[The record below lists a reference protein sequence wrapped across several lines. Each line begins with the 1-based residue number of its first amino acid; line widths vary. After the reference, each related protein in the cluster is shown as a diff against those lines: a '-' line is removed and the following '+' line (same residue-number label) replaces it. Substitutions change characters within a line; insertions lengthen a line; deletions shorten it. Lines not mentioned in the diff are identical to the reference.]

1 MEARFIQW
9 QLAMNGRLH
18 GKRCLV
24 TAAAQGIGRET
35 ALAFAREGATVIATD
50 VNEAALERLAAD
62 DSAVQAHVLDV
73 TDTAAIEALAVPLGT
88 VDVLFNCA
96 GYVHQGSILQC
107 TDADWRRSFQ
117 INVDSMFHMSKTVL
131 PGMVA
136 RGRGSIINM
145 SSVASSIKGVPNRF
159 AYGAT
164 KAAIIGLTKAIAAD
178 FVSSGVRCNA
188 ICPGTINTP
197 SLAERVTALGGEPS
211 VTWKSFVQRQPIGR
225 LGDPA
230 EVAALAL
237 YLASDESLFTT
248 GQIHIID
255 GGWSI

>member
-1 MEARFIQW
+1 
-9 QLAMNGRLH
+9 MNSRLH

-62 DSAVQAHVLDV
+62 DPAVQAHVLDV
-73 TDTAAIEALAVPLGT
+73 TDTAAIGALVVTVGT

-117 INVDSMFHMSKTVL
+117 INVDSMFHMSKAVL

-136 RGRGSIINM
+136 RGHGSIINM

-255 GGWSI
+255 GGWSN